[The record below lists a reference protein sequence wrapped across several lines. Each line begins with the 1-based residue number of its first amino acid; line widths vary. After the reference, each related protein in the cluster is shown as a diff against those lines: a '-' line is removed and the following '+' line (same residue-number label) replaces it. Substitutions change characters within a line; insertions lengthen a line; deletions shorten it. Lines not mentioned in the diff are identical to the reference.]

1 MIPPDSKRGR
11 HDNNNEENE
20 DRLSDLPDCVL
31 LHILSFLNSKHAVQT
46 CVLSPRWKHLWKC
59 IPALILH
66 SSEFST
72 AKKLAIFVTKIL
84 TLRDTSAS
92 LHTLD
97 FKRINSFE
105 PQRTLKEIVNYACSH
120 NIQLKQLG
128 ICVKGDSSI
137 IFPRISSCQA
147 LTSLKL
153 CVYPKGRYS
162 NGKRTLFPKSLNL
175 PALTNLDLTNFTFC
189 AGDNAECADPFTTFN
204 SLNSLTI
211 SDCCPRYPTTLS
223 ISNATLV
230 NLTMR
235 YNYGCN
241 IKYIKLS
248 TPSINTFSIYRSAY
262 PKLCGSGLSS
272 VKRVIIDVDVMP
284 YRFEILLNWLQDLAN
299 VKSLTVGLTALKVP

>member
-1 MIPPDSKRGR
+1 VSK
-11 HDNNNEENE
+11 
-20 DRLSDLPDCVL
+20 VL
-31 LHILSFLNSKHAVQT
+31 TF
-46 CVLSPRWKHLWKC
+46 
-59 IPALILH
+59 
-66 SSEFST
+66 
-72 AKKLAIFVTKIL
+72 
-84 TLRDTSAS
+84 RDTSTA
-92 LHTLD
+92 LHALD
-97 FKRINSFE
+97 LERIGTIE
-105 PQRTLKEIVNYACSH
+105 PQLVKKILKFVSSNNTH
-120 NIQLKQLG
+120 IQQLS
-128 ICVKGDSSI
+128 INVVADRYPILNCV
-137 IFPRISSCQA
+137 SSCRA

-153 CVYPKGRYS
+153 HIKHKSRDGLPE
-162 NGKRTLFPKSLNL
+162 TLFPKSLNL

-299 VKSLTVGLTALKVP
+299 VKSRTVGLTALKVP